1 MKLYDID
8 TLTTDNN
15 QSGLY
20 NLFQPTFKMG
30 LNYPSQ
36 NHVVSIE
43 EEMRIDLVC
52 QSVYS
57 SNDYC
62 DFILNVNNIDNPLN
76 IKAGDVL
83 LCPDIGAFEDFKM
96 QYSQQV
102 NAQNQLLNVN
112 KSTKVDNNRQ
122 AYVEQNFSL
131 QPTFKDIPS
140 APVQVI
146 NNQIVIGG

>member
-8 TLTTDNN
+8 TLTTDSN

-20 NLFQPTFKMG
+20 NLFQPTFQMG
-30 LNYPSQ
+30 LNYPNEQ
-36 NHVVSIE
+36 HIVSPE

-52 QSVYS
+52 QAVYGS
-57 SNDYC
+57 TDYC
-62 DFILNVNNIDNPLN
+62 DFILNINNIDNPLN
-76 IKAGDVL
+76 IMTGDVL
-83 LCPDIGAFEDFKM
+83 LCHSPGAFEDFKVSK
-96 QYSQQV
+96 SQIV

-122 AYVEQNFSL
+122 SFVEQNYSL
-131 QPTFKDIPS
+131 QPTFKEIPS